1 MNVGSTPRLAA
12 VPLLGLLLLL
22 SLLLPTLGVAAKT
35 PPRYSPDTILVRFKA
50 SAPPAEQALAHAA
63 IGARVYKSFTIVEDL
78 HAVRLPRGMRIKD
91 ALRHY
96 RRHPA
101 VLYAEPDWIVEH
113 QAAPNDPS
121 FGSLWGLNNTGQSG
135 GVPDADID
143 AVEAW
148 NITTGSSDVVVA
160 VIDSGVDYNHQD
172 LSGNMYRSAR
182 DCVANGIDD
191 DGNGVI
197 DDCVG
202 IDTANND
209 ADPRD
214 DAGHGT
220 HVSGTI
226 GALGNNGVGV
236 AGVNWTVRI
245 MACKFLNA
253 SGSGTIGDA
262 IDCLEYVK
270 LMKDRGVNVVA
281 TNNSWGGGGFS
292 QSLLDA
298 IEAHL
303 QRGILFVAAAGNNAS
318 DNDVTPSYPAAYN
331 LPNILAVAATT
342 RTDALASFS
351 NFGRRTVHLGAPG
364 QEILST
370 TPGNTYSVFNGTSM
384 ATPHVTG
391 VAALLKAQDPSRDW
405 RAIKNLILAGGDPN
419 FSLTNTITQRRLNAR
434 GALACAN
441 STVRSRLRPVGAT
454 IPGTVGAPIALA
466 MLNINCAS
474 PNGTVTVSVSPDGQ
488 TVTLLDDGLGSDQ
501 ASGDGIYSGQWTP
514 PAGGNYTLTFPGGDV
529 VTVQVVQGSYAVA
542 PTSFS
547 YRNIT
552 GTSLNLDDDTAASI
566 VPPFPVP
573 FGGGSFTTLVVSSN
587 GNVSFSAPF
596 TDYLNASIPVP
607 QDVTLISPFWDDL
620 LPVVGTS
627 QNVFWAVTGTAPS
640 RELVIEWRN
649 VEHFDCAVG
658 ATVKFQV
665 VLFESSSDVLFNYAD
680 TTFGGC
686 VADQGGSATVGVQVS
701 SSVGTQYSFN
711 TQSLSSS
718 SALLWTLTPPPAA
731 INVRPSSRSFGNV
744 PLGSSQDLTFTV
756 QNVGGGVVTGT
767 ATTSAPFAVVSGGA
781 YSLSTGQSQLVT
793 VRFSPLSVAMFS
805 GSVVFSGTGGASR
818 FVSGAG
824 IAVSPIA
831 PAGLT
836 GVATSSSQI
845 NLAWQ
850 DTNGNETES
859 RVERKTGAGGTYGQ
873 IATVGA
879 NVIAYS
885 DTGLVPA
892 TIYVYRARACNVVG
906 CSDYSNEVTTA
917 TPAPPVAF
925 TLSVTVKGSA
935 AGVVTSSP
943 AGISCAS
950 TCSAS
955 FTSGTV
961 VTLTATPGSQA
972 RFKGWSGAC
981 SGATTLCTLTLNDA
995 RSVAATFSV
1004 IFTDATSSDLLPD
1017 ATPVTALHFTELL
1030 DAINA
1035 VQPGTNLSWPGPA
1048 PAAGGAVLAIHM
1060 QTLRQA
1066 LGLSSVNAGTVIA
1079 AQHIND
1085 IRLTIRSRE

>member
-22 SLLLPTLGVAAKT
+22 SLLLPTLGVAAQT

-160 VIDSGVDYNHQD
+160 VIDTGVDYNHQD

-209 ADPRD
+209 AGPRD

-226 GALGNNGVGV
+226 GALGNNAVGV

-245 MACKFLNA
+245 MACKFLDA
-253 SGSGTIGDA
+253 SVSGTICDA
-262 IDCLEYVK
+262 IDSLEYVK

-303 QRGILFVAAAGNNAS
+303 QRGILFVVAAGNNAS

-419 FSLTNTITQRRLNAR
+419 FSLTNTVTQRRLNAR

-441 STVRSRLRPVGAT
+441 SSVRSRLRPIAT
-454 IPGTVGAPIALA
+454 PITGTIGTPIDLA

-474 PNGTVTVSVSPDGQ
+474 PNGTVTVSVSPGGQ

-514 PAGGNYTLTFPGGDV
+514 PESGNYTLTFPGGDV

-547 YRNIT
+547 YR
-552 GTSLNLDDDTAASI
+552 
-566 VPPFPVP
+566 
-573 FGGGSFTTLVVSSN
+573 
-587 GNVSFSAPF
+587 
-596 TDYLNASIPVP
+596 
-607 QDVTLISPFWDDL
+607 
-620 LPVVGTS
+620 
-627 QNVFWAVTGTAPS
+627 
-640 RELVIEWRN
+640 
-649 VEHFDCAVG
+649 
-658 ATVKFQV
+658 
-665 VLFESSSDVLFNYAD
+665 D

-701 SSVGTQYSFN
+701 SSVGTQYSVN

-731 INVRPSSRSFGNV
+731 IDVRPSSRSFGNV

-756 QNVGGGVVTGT
+756 QNVGDGVVTGT

-781 YSLSTGQSQLVT
+781 YSLSTGQSQSVT
-793 VRFSPLSVAMFS
+793 VRFSPPSAAMFS
-805 GSVVFSGTGGASR
+805 GSVAFSGTGGTSR
-818 FVSGAG
+818 FVSGSG

-885 DTGLVPA
+885 DTGLAPA

-917 TPAPPVAF
+917 TPAPSVAF

-935 AGVVTSSP
+935 AGAVTSSP

-961 VTLTATPGSQA
+961 VTLTAAPGSQA

-981 SGATTLCTLTLNDA
+981 SGASLCTVTLNDA

-1035 VQPGTNLSWPGPA
+1035 VQPGTNLSWPTPA

-1066 LGLSSVNAGTVIA
+1066 LGLSTVNAGTVIA

-1085 IRLTIRSRE
+1085 IRLTIRSHE

>member
-370 TPGNTYSVFNGTSM
+370 TPGNTYSSLSGTSM
-384 ATPHVTG
+384 ATPHVAG
-391 VAALLKAQDPSRDW
+391 VAALLKAQDPARDW
-405 RAIKNLILAGGDPN
+405 RALKNLILAGGDTVP
-419 FSLTNTITQRRLNAR
+419 SLATTTITQKRLNAR
-434 GALACAN
+434 GALTCSN
-441 STVRSRLRPVGAT
+441 STVRSRLAPVGTT
-454 IPGTVGAPIALA
+454 ISGSVGTPLDLA
-466 MLNINCAS
+466 VLNITCANPGGNVS
-474 PNGTVTVSVSPDGQ
+474 VTVDPGGQIVSL
-488 TVTLLDDGLGSDQ
+488 TDDGLGSDQ
-501 ASGDGIYSGQWTP
+501 AAGDGVYSGRWVP
-514 PAGGNYTLTFPGGDV
+514 LSGGSYTLTFPGDDV
-529 VTVQVVQGSYAVA
+529 VTVQALALTTYTAT
-542 PTSFS
+542 PTTFN
-547 YRNIT
+547 YRTIT
-552 GTSLNLDDDTAASI
+552 GTNLALGDDSSAPITS
-566 VPPFPVP
+566 PFPIL
-573 FGGGSFTTLVVSSN
+573 FGGGSFSTLFVGSN
-587 GNVSFSAPF
+587 GNVNFSSSAFLAPSNEPLP
-596 TDYLNASIPVP
+596 TSQIA
-607 QDVTLISPFWDDL
+607 TLVAPWWDDL
-620 LPVVGTS
+620 LPVAGTG
-627 QNVFWAVTGTAPS
+627 QNVFWAVTGTAPG
-640 RELVIEWRN
+640 RELVIEWRD
-649 VEHFDCAVG
+649 VRHFSCGSDGA
-658 ATVKFQV
+658 ATVRFQV
-665 VLFESSSDVLFNYAD
+665 VFFEGSSNLLFNYAD
-680 TTFGGC
+680 ATFGGLC
-686 VADQGGSATVGVQVS
+686 VGSDRGGSATVGVQVS
-701 SSVGTQYSFN
+701 PSAGTQFSFN
-711 TQSLSSS
+711 TQSLSDNT
-718 SALLWTLTPPPAA
+718 ALLWTATVTAPPPT
-731 INVRPSSRSFGNV
+731 INVTPSSRSFGSV
-744 PLGSSQDLTFTV
+744 PVGSSEDRTFTV
-756 QNVGGGVVTGT
+756 LNTGGGVVSGT
-767 ATTSAPFAVVSGGA
+767 VTAGAPFLVLSGGS
-781 YSLSTGQSQLVT
+781 YSLSAGQSQRVT
-793 VRFSPLSVAMFS
+793 VRFSPTSTGTFS
-805 GSVVFSGTGGASR
+805 RNVTFR
-818 FVSGAG
+818 
-824 IAVSPIA
+824 
-831 PAGLT
+831 
-836 GVATSSSQI
+836 
-845 NLAWQ
+845 
-850 DTNGNETES
+850 
-859 RVERKTGAGGTYGQ
+859 GAGGT
-873 IATVGA
+873 TRRV
-879 NVIAYS
+879 
-885 DTGLVPA
+885 TG
-892 TIYVYRARACNVVG
+892 TG
-906 CSDYSNEVTTA
+906 
-917 TPAPPVAF
+917 
-925 TLSVTVKGSA
+925 
-935 AGVVTSSP
+935 
-943 AGISCAS
+943 
-950 TCSAS
+950 
-955 FTSGTV
+955 
-961 VTLTATPGSQA
+961 
-972 RFKGWSGAC
+972 
-981 SGATTLCTLTLNDA
+981 
-995 RSVAATFSV
+995 
-1004 IFTDATSSDLLPD
+1004 
-1017 ATPVTALHFTELL
+1017 
-1030 DAINA
+1030 
-1035 VQPGTNLSWPGPA
+1035 
-1048 PAAGGAVLAIHM
+1048 
-1060 QTLRQA
+1060 
-1066 LGLSSVNAGTVIA
+1066 IA
-1079 AQHIND
+1079 ASPLAPTSP
-1085 IRLTIRSRE
+1085 RA

>member
-22 SLLLPTLGVAAKT
+22 SLLLPTLGVAAQT

-160 VIDSGVDYNHQD
+160 VIDTGVDYNHQD

-245 MACKFLNA
+245 MACKFLDA

-303 QRGILFVAAAGNNAS
+303 QRGILFVVAAGNNAS

-391 VAALLKAQDPSRDW
+391 VAALLKAQEPARDW

-419 FSLTNTITQRRLNAR
+419 FSLTNTVTQRRLNAR

-441 STVRSRLRPVGAT
+441 SSVRSRLRPIAT
-454 IPGTVGAPIALA
+454 PITGTIGTPIDLA

-474 PNGTVTVSVSPDGQ
+474 PNGTVTVSVSPGGQ

-514 PAGGNYTLTFPGGDV
+514 PESGNYTLTFPGGDV

-552 GTSLNLDDDTAASI
+552 GTSLNLDDDTA
-566 VPPFPVP
+566 
-573 FGGGSFTTLVVSSN
+573 TLV
-587 GNVSFSAPF
+587 A
-596 TDYLNASIPVP
+596 
-607 QDVTLISPFWDDL
+607 PFWDDL
-620 LPVVGTS
+620 FPVVGTS
-627 QNVFWAVTGTAPS
+627 QNVFWAVTGTPPS

-649 VEHFDCAVG
+649 VEHFNCAVG

-665 VLFESSSDVLFNYAD
+665 VFFESSSNVLFNYAD

-701 SSVGTQYSFN
+701 SSVGTQYSVN

-731 INVRPSSRSFGNV
+731 IDVRPSSRSFGNV

-756 QNVGGGVVTGT
+756 QNVGDGVVTGT

-781 YSLSTGQSQLVT
+781 YSLSTGQSQSVT
-793 VRFSPLSVAMFS
+793 VRFSPVSVAMFS
-805 GSVVFSGTGGASR
+805 GSVAFSGTGGTSR
-818 FVSGAG
+818 FVSGSG

-885 DTGLVPA
+885 DTGLAPA

-906 CSDYSNEVTTA
+906 CSDYSNEVATA
-917 TPAPPVAF
+917 TPAPSVAF

-935 AGVVTSSP
+935 AGAVTSSP

-961 VTLTATPGSQA
+961 VTLTAAPGSQA

-981 SGATTLCTLTLNDA
+981 SGASLCTVTLNNA

-1035 VQPGTNLSWPGPA
+1035 VQPGTNLSWPTPA

-1066 LGLSSVNAGTVIA
+1066 LGLSTVNAGTVIA